1 MFWRNRKKV
10 SLTSEMYSCINRFR
24 QANFV
29 RLTITVWHDGKLAAL
44 ISSNLAKDE
53 EVKIHVAL
61 MMRMG
66 AGKVTEGRIPP
77 FSQRFDSCVFVYTGE
92 K

>member
-1 MFWRNRKKV
+1 MH
-10 SLTSEMYSCINRFR
+10 SCINRSR

-29 RLTITVWHDGKLAAL
+29 RLTIIVWHDGELAAL

-53 EVKIHVAL
+53 EPKIHVAL

-66 AGKVTEGRIPP
+66 AGKVTKGRILA
-77 FSQRFDSCVFVYTGE
+77 FSQRFDSCVFV
-92 K
+92 